1 MKKYIVTKSFTVA
14 KKGEILTTNDLDD
27 FERLYNSK
35 GKWVCDLHSIY
46 GEAYCKP
53 YEEQNYPTRNYN
65 IDIEPFTYTHVYK
78 ENGNITDVIS
88 YTSQKEL
95 VKVFIN
101 KGVTVQAGSEVDAG
115 TVIGAIGDTA
125 EIESADAP
133 HLHFEVLR
141 NGQYI
146 EPIEFIGI
154 GTN

>member
-35 GKWVCDLHSIY
+35 GKWVCDVHSIC

-101 KGVTVQAGSEVDAG
+101 KGVTVVIFEDGSKGVAKCHPEDKDKYDIQKG
-115 TVIGAIGDTA
+115 
-125 EIESADAP
+125 
-133 HLHFEVLR
+133 
-141 NGQYI
+141 
-146 EPIEFIGI
+146 IGI
-154 GTN
+154 AYYRARIKQMQNKLKEICS